1 MKAKRL
7 EKYEVQH
14 QTWGLH
20 SLETLDGL
28 PVLDSLGSVD
38 FPARQL
44 DVPVETKLTMRHR
57 NACRT
62 EMCFKHLA
70 PQLLVTL
77 ARDCGVK
84 LGELRMLQS
93 TNAQWTSSRC
103 CEKLPDGRLST
114 GPFRSNGV

>member
-14 QTWGLH
+14 QTGGLR
-20 SLETLDGL
+20 SLETLGGL
-28 PVLDSLGSVD
+28 PILDSLGFVD

-44 DVPVETKLTMRHR
+44 DVPVETKLTMRYR

-77 ARDCGVK
+77 AKDCGVMK
-84 LGELRMLQS
+84 LGELRMLQR
-93 TNAQWTSSRC
+93 TNAQ
-103 CEKLPDGRLST
+103 
-114 GPFRSNGV
+114 

>member
-7 EKYEVQH
+7 EKYEVQR
-14 QTWGLH
+14 QTGGLH

-28 PVLDSLGSVD
+28 PVLDSLGFVD

-44 DVPVETKLTMRHR
+44 YVPVETKLTMRHR
-57 NACRT
+57 NARRT

-77 ARDCGVK
+77 AKDCRVMK
-84 LGELRMLQS
+84 LGELRMLQR

-103 CEKLPDGRLST
+103 CEKLPDG
-114 GPFRSNGV
+114 